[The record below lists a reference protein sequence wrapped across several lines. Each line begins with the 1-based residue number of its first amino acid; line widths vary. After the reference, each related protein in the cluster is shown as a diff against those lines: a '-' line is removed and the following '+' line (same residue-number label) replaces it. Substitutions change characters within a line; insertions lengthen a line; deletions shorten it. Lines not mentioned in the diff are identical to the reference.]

1 MRLLRLQAASFRNL
15 GAEVLDVDAP
25 FVAFVGP
32 NGQGKTNWLEA
43 VAALGTLRSFRT
55 TRTAELLRFGTREA
69 MVEGLVQSDGMTRR
83 YRIAWGE
90 GERTLRR
97 EDRTI
102 DAVSWLRSFR
112 AAWFV
117 PGDVAPIR
125 GEPALRRSML
135 DRAALTLEPSY
146 LSLAQQFRRCLEHK
160 AALLR
165 TGAADGPTLDAVDAQ
180 LAGLAVRVTARRT
193 DTVAQMAPHFRSF
206 YEAFGGREDAS
217 VRYRPHAT
225 GDEEALLQK
234 LYAARVQERDLRRPL
249 VGPHRDDLEFSLQ
262 GHAAR
267 TYASQGQ
274 ARSVVLAWKLAEL
287 ACATAGEADGAP
299 LFLVDDLGSEL
310 DPERTARL
318 VRVVSGMGAQ
328 VFVTTTDPRFLP
340 KTTVDVRV
348 FEVEGGVAR
357 PAPGG

>member
-1 MRLLRLQAASFRNL
+1 
-15 GAEVLDVDAP
+15 
-25 FVAFVGP
+25 
-32 NGQGKTNWLEA
+32 
-43 VAALGTLRSFRT
+43 
-55 TRTAELLRFGTREA
+55 
-69 MVEGLVQSDGMTRR
+69 
-83 YRIAWGE
+83 
-90 GERTLRR
+90 
-97 EDRTI
+97 
-102 DAVSWLRSFR
+102 
-112 AAWFV
+112 
-117 PGDVAPIR
+117 
-125 GEPALRRSML
+125 ML

-287 ACATAGEADGAP
+287 ACATAGEQDGAP

-340 KTTVDVRV
+340 KTTVGVRV
-348 FEVEGGVAR
+348 FEVEAGVAR
-357 PAPGG
+357 AASGG